1 MARLRYLPGTHTLE
15 LLPETELEAEALAM
29 AARENEGGK
38 PPVRL
43 SPRQAQVLQALA
55 LGLTTR
61 QIAGRYGLRP
71 RTVAYH
77 IHCLQQKLGA
87 INRAQLVARA
97 AALGLFAPGS
107 EGEEV

>member
-1 MARLRYLPGTHTLE
+1 MARLRCLPGTNALV
-15 LLPETELEAEALAM
+15 LLPETEAEAEALAM
-29 AARENEGGK
+29 AAREDEGGK

-55 LGLTTR
+55 QGLTTR

-77 IHCLQQKLGA
+77 IHCLQQKLGTV
-87 INRAQLVARA
+87 NRAQLVARA
-97 AALGLFAPGS
+97 AALGLFAPGK
-107 EGEEV
+107 EDEA